1 MPNMKGSSES
11 SNFIIRCDCDVNVQA
26 SEAARLRSARHQIGG
41 LARGLRASL
50 GADWRGNRR
59 QQQTSPVTDCA

>member
-41 LARGLRASL
+41 LARGLRA
-50 GADWRGNRR
+50 
-59 QQQTSPVTDCA
+59 